1 MPSVLFLCTANR
13 FRSPLAAAIFRNKL
27 NEDGQLASWQVG
39 SAGTWTVPGLPA
51 IPLALLAAQQ
61 LGLDLNAHASVPVNA
76 QMLAEHDLILV
87 METGHKEAL
96 ASEFPFV
103 RKRVYLLSEVVDK
116 VAYDIPDP
124 EQSNEEA
131 GEIARELNDLIQR
144 GYAQICLLAEALHT
158 QKN

>member
-13 FRSPLAAAIFRNKL
+13 FRSPLAAAIFCNKL
-27 NEDGQLASWQVG
+27 NEDGRLASWRVD
-39 SAGTWTVPGLPA
+39 SAGTWTVPGLPV
-51 IPLALLAAQQ
+51 IPMALLAAQQ
-61 LGLDLNAHASVPVNA
+61 LGLDLNAHASVLVNA

-116 VAYDIPDP
+116 IAYDIPDP

-131 GEIARELNDLIQR
+131 GEIAQELNDLIQR
-144 GYAQICLLAEALHT
+144 GYAGICLLAEALHK
-158 QKN
+158 QEI